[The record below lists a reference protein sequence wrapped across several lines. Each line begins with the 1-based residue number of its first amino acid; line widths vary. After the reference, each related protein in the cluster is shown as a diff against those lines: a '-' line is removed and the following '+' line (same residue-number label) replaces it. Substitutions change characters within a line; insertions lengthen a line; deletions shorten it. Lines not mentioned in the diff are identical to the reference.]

1 MAESKSNQFINNIN
15 THSEKIAK
23 SDPLSINRLLADSEC
38 DQCDR
43 CPLLRSLFGV
53 KRTCPFALQMSAFDP
68 KRTWTSVQYE
78 TAVNTRALTN
88 MAVRI
93 KPNV

>member
-1 MAESKSNQFINNIN
+1 MAESKSDQFINNIN

-43 CPLLRSLFGV
+43 
-53 KRTCPFALQMSAFDP
+53 SAFAVAIGGKADILV
-68 KRTWTSVQYE
+68 RTAHVCF
-78 TAVNTRALTN
+78 
-88 MAVRI
+88 
-93 KPNV
+93 